1 MVLQITKVKDN
12 EKGLKRR

>member
-1 MVLQITKVKDN
+1 MVLQSTKVKDN